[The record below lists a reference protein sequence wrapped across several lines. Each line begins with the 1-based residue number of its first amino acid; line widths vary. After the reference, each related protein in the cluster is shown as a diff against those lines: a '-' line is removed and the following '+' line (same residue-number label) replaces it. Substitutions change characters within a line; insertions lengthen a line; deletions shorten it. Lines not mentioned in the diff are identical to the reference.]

1 MINWSLYVITD
12 AKLSRGRSHWEVI
25 RAAIAGGAT
34 VVQYRE
40 KEGTTRQMIEEARAL
55 RELARQAGVLFIVN
69 DRVDIALAVDADGV
83 HVGQD
88 DMPAPLARKLLGAG
102 KIVGVSVDNL
112 EQALQAER
120 DGADYIGAGPIFATP
135 TKPDAAPPIGVEGL
149 AQICRRVSIP
159 VVAIGGINAENAGPI
174 VEAGAAGVAVVSA
187 VVAAPDVEA
196 AARRLRE
203 AVERARMERDQRA
216 RYFKSARHAGGE
228 QR

>member
-1 MINWSLYVITD
+1 MVDWGLYVITD
-12 AKLSRGRSHWEVI
+12 AKLSRGRSHLEVI

-40 KEGTTRQMIEEARAL
+40 KEGTTRQMMEEARAL
-55 RELARQAGVLFIVN
+55 RELARQAGVPFIVN

-88 DMPAPLARKLLGAG
+88 DMPAPLARKLMGPE

-120 DGADYIGAGPIFATP
+120 DGADYVGAGPILATP
-135 TKPDAAPPIGVEGL
+135 TKPDAAPPIGLEGL
-149 AQICRRVSIP
+149 AEICRQVSIP
-159 VVAIGGINAENAGPI
+159 VVAIGGINETNAAAVI
-174 VEAGAAGVAVVSA
+174 AAGAAGVAVVSA

-203 AVERARMERDQRA
+203 IVDTARAR
-216 RYFKSARHAGGE
+216 
-228 QR
+228 

>member
-12 AKLSRGRSHWEVI
+12 SKLSRGRSHLEVI

-40 KEGTTRQMIEEARAL
+40 KEGTTRRMIEEARAL
-55 RELARQAGVLFIVN
+55 RELTRQAGVLFIVN

-88 DMPAPLARKLLGAG
+88 DMPASLARKLMGPG

-120 DGADYIGAGPIFATP
+120 DGADYVGAGPIFATP
-135 TKPDAAPPIGVEGL
+135 TKPDAAPPIGLEGL
-149 AQICRRVSIP
+149 AEICRGVSIP
-159 VVAIGGINAENAGPI
+159 VIAIGGINAENAGTVI
-174 VEAGAAGVAVVSA
+174 AAGAAGIAVVSA

-203 AVERARMERDQRA
+203 IVERTRVNAERR
-216 RYFKSARHAGGE
+216 
-228 QR
+228 

>member
-1 MINWSLYVITD
+1 MVDWGLYVITD
-12 AKLSRGRSHWEVI
+12 AKLSRGRSHLEVI

-55 RELARQAGVLFIVN
+55 RELARQAGVPFIVN

-88 DMPAPLARKLLGAG
+88 DMPAPLARKLMGPER
-102 KIVGVSVDNL
+102 IVGVSVDNL

-120 DGADYIGAGPIFATP
+120 DGADYVGAGPILATP
-135 TKPDAAPPIGVEGL
+135 TKPDAAPPIGLEGL
-149 AQICRRVSIP
+149 AEICRQVSIP
-159 VVAIGGINAENAGPI
+159 VVAIGGINETNAAAVI
-174 VEAGAAGVAVVSA
+174 AAGAAGVAVVSA

-203 AVERARMERDQRA
+203 IVDTARAR
-216 RYFKSARHAGGE
+216 
-228 QR
+228 